1 MTWCS
6 IQSSPGFSLTTS
18 RRYTVCLQCSSFRG
32 LFKKMCT
39 TLIMLFIFL
48 FLSDPQSVKSCH
60 FPWPVQA
67 NGSSDREE
75 ETDVHPEIW
84 RSRKHWSG
92 RYSLKVFTLLFHI
105 HIIFFFFYYSFTTLY
120 SLGDLSARCH
130 YCTHYSSAIIVASF
144 LVRMEPFSH
153 TFQTLQVGPSE
164 LDVIGWC
171 DNKTSKTSDGYSGLS

>member
-1 MTWCS
+1 MYNS
-6 IQSSPGFSLTTS
+6 DFV
-18 RRYTVCLQCSSFRG
+18 Y
-32 LFKKMCT
+32 
-39 TLIMLFIFL
+39 LFIFL

-84 RSRKHWSG
+84 RSRKHRSG
-92 RYSLKVFTLLFHI
+92 RYSLKVFTFLFYI
-105 HIIFFFFYYSFTTLY
+105 HIIFFYYSFSTLY

-153 TFQTLQVGPSE
+153 TFRTLQVGPSE
-164 LDVIGWC
+164 LDVTGWC
-171 DNKTSKTSDGYSGLS
+171 DSGWCGKKHNKTSKTSDGDGELS